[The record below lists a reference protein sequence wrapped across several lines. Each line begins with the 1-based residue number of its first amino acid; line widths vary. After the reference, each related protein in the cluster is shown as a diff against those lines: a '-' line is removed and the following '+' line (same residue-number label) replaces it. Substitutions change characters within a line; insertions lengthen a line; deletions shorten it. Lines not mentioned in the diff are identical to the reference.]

1 MPKKTKPFVRALC
14 VLLALVAALSLTMVT
29 AFAEELPVER
39 ATENS
44 ATVSDEVDT
53 ADNSDPHMGTT
64 YYMYLAPDIVATN
77 PPDMGVSG
85 PSTDALILLAVA
97 VGCAYLCVSAYA
109 HGGKDEQ
116 AADAVFE
123 RTAAGCVS
131 RNQRLCR
138 PATVSGLSRAS
149 HTGTADAA
157 AQGGKHGNRGGTGQQ

>member
-64 YYMYLAPDIVATN
+64 YYMYLAPDIVATTRHGCER
-77 PPDMGVSG
+77 PQHGCTDPAGRCGGLRVSVCVCLCTWRQRRAG
-85 PSTDALILLAVA
+85 GRRSVKA
-97 VGCAYLCVSAYA
+97 VGLP
-109 HGGKDEQ
+109 K
-116 AADAVFE
+116 F
-123 RTAAGCVS
+123 
-131 RNQRLCR
+131 
-138 PATVSGLSRAS
+138 
-149 HTGTADAA
+149 
-157 AQGGKHGNRGGTGQQ
+157 

>member
-29 AFAEELPVER
+29 AFAER

-116 AADAVFE
+116 AADAV
-123 RTAAGCVS
+123 
-131 RNQRLCR
+131 
-138 PATVSGLSRAS
+138 
-149 HTGTADAA
+149 
-157 AQGGKHGNRGGTGQQ
+157 

>member
-14 VLLALVAALSLTMVT
+14 VLLALV
-29 AFAEELPVER
+29 
-39 ATENS
+39 

-116 AADAVFE
+116 AADAV
-123 RTAAGCVS
+123 
-131 RNQRLCR
+131 
-138 PATVSGLSRAS
+138 
-149 HTGTADAA
+149 
-157 AQGGKHGNRGGTGQQ
+157 

>member
-77 PPDMGVSG
+77 PH
-85 PSTDALILLAVA
+85 TD
-97 VGCAYLCVSAYA
+97 C
-109 HGGKDEQ
+109 
-116 AADAVFE
+116 
-123 RTAAGCVS
+123 
-131 RNQRLCR
+131 
-138 PATVSGLSRAS
+138 P
-149 HTGTADAA
+149 
-157 AQGGKHGNRGGTGQQ
+157 

>member
-85 PSTDALILLAVA
+85 PSTDALIPAGRCGGLRVSVCVCLCTWRQRRAGGRRSVKA
-97 VGCAYLCVSAYA
+97 VGLP
-109 HGGKDEQ
+109 K
-116 AADAVFE
+116 F
-123 RTAAGCVS
+123 
-131 RNQRLCR
+131 
-138 PATVSGLSRAS
+138 
-149 HTGTADAA
+149 
-157 AQGGKHGNRGGTGQQ
+157 